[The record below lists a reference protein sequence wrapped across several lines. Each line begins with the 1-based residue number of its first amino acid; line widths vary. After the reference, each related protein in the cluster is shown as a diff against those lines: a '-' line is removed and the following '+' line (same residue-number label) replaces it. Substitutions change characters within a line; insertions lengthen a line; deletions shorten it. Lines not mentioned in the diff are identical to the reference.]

1 MLETRDLTKVYDNT
15 ILAVNKL
22 NLKVNPGEIYV
33 VLGAN
38 GAGKSTTIS
47 MLLNFID
54 PTSGTALVNDIEI
67 PKFPLEAKKHL
78 AYVSENVE
86 LYRNFTARQNLEFFA
101 KLGGRKKI
109 TREELDETLARVGL
123 PEDAFK
129 RRVKTFSKGMR
140 QRLGIAIAI
149 IKGADAVL
157 LDEPTSGLDPKGGA
171 DFLNLLRE
179 LRSEGKAI
187 FMSTHDIFRAK
198 EIADRIGILV
208 GGNLVRELTRP
219 RNRSRGPRTV
229 IPPLRSRIRIGRR
242 GCIDAGF
249 DVQTG
254 AQSISL
260 VDTQFSLSN
269 ELSAPMVTS
278 GGRTR
283 LVTI

>member
-22 NLKVNPGEIYV
+22 NVKVDAGAIYV

-179 LRSEGKAI
+179 LKSEGKAI

-198 EIADRIGILV
+198 EIADQIGILV
-208 GGNLVRELTRP
+208 QGNLVRELTRQEIE
-219 RNRSRGPRTV
+219 TEDLEALY
-229 IPPLRSRIRIGRR
+229 LRYV
-242 GCIDAGF
+242 AGYESEAEE
-249 DVQTG
+249 V
-254 AQSISL
+254 A
-260 VDTQFSLSN
+260 
-269 ELSAPMVTS
+269 
-278 GGRTR
+278 
-283 LVTI
+283 

>member
-22 NLKVNPGEIYV
+22 NVKVDAGEIYV

-38 GAGKSTTIS
+38 GAGKSTTIA

-54 PTSGTALVNDIEI
+54 PTSGTALVNNIEI

-86 LYRNFTARQNLEFFA
+86 LYRNFTARQNLEFFT
-101 KLGGRKKI
+101 KLGGKKKV
-109 TREELDETLARVGL
+109 TRGELDATLARVGL
-123 PEDAFK
+123 PEESFK

-149 IKGADAVL
+149 MKGADAVL

-179 LRSEGKAI
+179 LKSEEKAI

-198 EIADRIGILV
+198 EIADRIGILA
-208 GGNLVRELTRP
+208 GGNLVRELTRQEIE
-219 RNRSRGPRTV
+219 TEDLEALY
-229 IPPLRSRIRIGRR
+229 LRYV
-242 GCIDAGF
+242 AGYE
-249 DVQTG
+249 
-254 AQSISL
+254 SE
-260 VDTQFSLSN
+260 TQ
-269 ELSAPMVTS
+269 EVA
-278 GGRTR
+278 
-283 LVTI
+283 

>member
-22 NLKVNPGEIYV
+22 NVKVDAGEIYV

-38 GAGKSTTIS
+38 GAGKSTTIA

-54 PTSGTALVNDIEI
+54 PTSGTALVNNIEI

-86 LYRNFTARQNLEFFA
+86 LYRNFTARQNLEFFT
-101 KLGGRKKI
+101 KLGGKKKV
-109 TREELDETLARVGL
+109 TRGELDATLARVGL
-123 PEDAFK
+123 PEESFK

-149 IKGADAVL
+149 MKGADAVL

-179 LRSEGKAI
+179 LKSEEKAI

-198 EIADRIGILV
+198 EIADRIGILA
-208 GGNLVRELTRP
+208 GGNLVRELTR
-219 RNRSRGPRTV
+219 GEIETEDLEALY
-229 IPPLRSRIRIGRR
+229 LRYV
-242 GCIDAGF
+242 AGYE
-249 DVQTG
+249 
-254 AQSISL
+254 SE
-260 VDTQFSLSN
+260 TQ
-269 ELSAPMVTS
+269 EVA
-278 GGRTR
+278 
-283 LVTI
+283 

>member
-1 MLETRDLTKVYDNT
+1 MYNFIEGGCPMLETRDLTKVYDNT
-15 ILAVNKL
+15 ILAVNEL
-22 NLKVNPGEIYV
+22 NLKIESGEIYV
-33 VLGAN
+33 ILGAN

-86 LYRNFTARQNLEFFA
+86 LYRNFTARQNLEFFT
-101 KLGGRKKI
+101 KLGGKKKV
-109 TREELDETLARVGL
+109 TREELDATLARVGL
-123 PEDAFK
+123 PEESFK

-149 IKGADAVL
+149 MKGADAVL

-179 LRSEGKAI
+179 LKSEGKAI

-208 GGNLVRELTRP
+208 QGSLVREL
-219 RNRSRGPRTV
+219 SRQE
-229 IPPLRSRIRIGRR
+229 IESEDLEALYLRYV
-242 GCIDAGF
+242 AGYESEEE
-249 DVQTG
+249 V
-254 AQSISL
+254 A
-260 VDTQFSLSN
+260 
-269 ELSAPMVTS
+269 
-278 GGRTR
+278 
-283 LVTI
+283 

>member
-15 ILAVNKL
+15 ILAVNEL
-22 NLKVNPGEIYV
+22 NVKVNPGEIYV

-86 LYRNFTARQNLEFFA
+86 LYRNFTARQNLEFFT
-101 KLGGRKKI
+101 KLGGKKKV
-109 TREELDETLARVGL
+109 TREELDATLARVGL
-123 PEDAFK
+123 PEESFK

-149 IKGADAVL
+149 MKGADAVL

-208 GGNLVRELTRP
+208 GGNLVRELTRQEIE
-219 RNRSRGPRTV
+219 TEDLEALY
-229 IPPLRSRIRIGRR
+229 LRYV
-242 GCIDAGF
+242 AGYESEEE
-249 DVQTG
+249 V
-254 AQSISL
+254 A
-260 VDTQFSLSN
+260 
-269 ELSAPMVTS
+269 
-278 GGRTR
+278 
-283 LVTI
+283 

>member
-15 ILAVNKL
+15 IRAVNEL
-22 NLKVNPGEIYV
+22 NLKIGSGEIYV
-33 VLGAN
+33 ILGAN

-86 LYRNFTARQNLEFFA
+86 LYRNFTARQNLEFFT
-101 KLGGRKKI
+101 KLGGKKRV
-109 TREELDETLARVGL
+109 TRDELDATLARVGL
-123 PEDAFK
+123 PEESFK

-149 IKGADAVL
+149 MKGADAVL

-179 LRSEGKAI
+179 LRGEGKAI

-208 GGNLVRELTRP
+208 QGNLVREL
-219 RNRSRGPRTV
+219 SRHE
-229 IPPLRSRIRIGRR
+229 IEAEDLEALYLRYV
-242 GCIDAGF
+242 AGYESEEE
-249 DVQTG
+249 V
-254 AQSISL
+254 A
-260 VDTQFSLSN
+260 
-269 ELSAPMVTS
+269 
-278 GGRTR
+278 
-283 LVTI
+283 

>member
-15 ILAVNKL
+15 IRAVNEL
-22 NLKVNPGEIYV
+22 NLKIERGEIYV
-33 VLGAN
+33 ILGAN

-54 PTSGTALVNDIEI
+54 PTSGTAFVNDIEI

-86 LYRNFTARQNLEFFA
+86 LYRNFTARQNLEFFT
-101 KLGGRKKI
+101 KLGGKKKV
-109 TREELDETLARVGL
+109 TRDELDATLARVGL
-123 PEDAFK
+123 PEESFK

-149 IKGADAVL
+149 MKGADAVL

-208 GGNLVRELTRP
+208 GGNLVRELP
-219 RNRSRGPRTV
+219 RQEIESEDLEALY
-229 IPPLRSRIRIGRR
+229 LRYV
-242 GCIDAGF
+242 AGYESEEE
-249 DVQTG
+249 V
-254 AQSISL
+254 A
-260 VDTQFSLSN
+260 
-269 ELSAPMVTS
+269 
-278 GGRTR
+278 
-283 LVTI
+283 

>member
-15 ILAVNKL
+15 ILAVNEL
-22 NLKVNPGEIYV
+22 NLKIEPGEIYV
-33 VLGAN
+33 ILGAN

-86 LYRNFTARQNLEFFA
+86 LYRNFTARQNLEFFT
-101 KLGGRKKI
+101 KLGGKTKV
-109 TREELDETLARVGL
+109 TRDELDATLARVGL
-123 PEDAFK
+123 PEESFK

-149 IKGADAVL
+149 MKGADAVL

-179 LRSEGKAI
+179 LRSERKAI

-208 GGNLVRELTRP
+208 QGSLVREL
-219 RNRSRGPRTV
+219 SRQE
-229 IPPLRSRIRIGRR
+229 IESEDLEALYLRYV
-242 GCIDAGF
+242 AGYESEEE
-249 DVQTG
+249 V
-254 AQSISL
+254 A
-260 VDTQFSLSN
+260 
-269 ELSAPMVTS
+269 
-278 GGRTR
+278 
-283 LVTI
+283 

>member
-15 ILAVNKL
+15 IRAVNEL
-22 NLKVNPGEIYV
+22 NLKIERGEIYV
-33 VLGAN
+33 ILGAN

-86 LYRNFTARQNLEFFA
+86 LYRNFTARQNLEFFT
-101 KLGGRKKI
+101 KLGGKKRV
-109 TREELDETLARVGL
+109 TRDELDATLARVGL
-123 PEDAFK
+123 PEESFK

-140 QRLGIAIAI
+140 QRLGIAVAI
-149 IKGADAVL
+149 MKGADAIL

-179 LRSEGKAI
+179 LRSEGKVI

-198 EIADRIGILV
+198 EIADRLGILV
-208 GGNLVRELTRP
+208 SGNLVREL
-219 RNRSRGPRTV
+219 SRQEIETEDLEALY
-229 IPPLRSRIRIGRR
+229 LRYV
-242 GCIDAGF
+242 AGYESEEE
-249 DVQTG
+249 V
-254 AQSISL
+254 A
-260 VDTQFSLSN
+260 
-269 ELSAPMVTS
+269 
-278 GGRTR
+278 
-283 LVTI
+283 

>member
-15 ILAVNKL
+15 ILAVNEL
-22 NLKVNPGEIYV
+22 NLKIEPGEIYV
-33 VLGAN
+33 ILGAN

-86 LYRNFTARQNLEFFA
+86 LYRNFTARQNLEFFT
-101 KLGGRKKI
+101 KLGGKTKV
-109 TREELDETLARVGL
+109 TRDELDATLARVGL
-123 PEDAFK
+123 PEESFK

-149 IKGADAVL
+149 MKGADAVL

-179 LRSEGKAI
+179 LKSEGKAI

-208 GGNLVRELTRP
+208 QGSLVREL
-219 RNRSRGPRTV
+219 SRQE
-229 IPPLRSRIRIGRR
+229 IESEDLEALYLRYV
-242 GCIDAGF
+242 AGYESEEE
-249 DVQTG
+249 V
-254 AQSISL
+254 A
-260 VDTQFSLSN
+260 
-269 ELSAPMVTS
+269 
-278 GGRTR
+278 
-283 LVTI
+283 